1 MIDASIV
8 RRMQTKKADELH
20 MQLCAKIEQAV
31 INAAMDSFNEL
42 LVQLQSEN
50 QSENQS
56 TIQNTMQHSYILS
69 IPLEAYDIER
79 LKFVLETYG
88 YEFHST
94 AYNNSFIIKW

>member
-42 LVQLQSEN
+42 LVQLH
-50 QSENQS
+50 
-56 TIQNTMQHSYILS
+56 TAMQLAPHAHPPS
-69 IPLEAYDIER
+69 IRLEAYAYDIER
-79 LKFVLETYG
+79 LQFTLKTAG
-88 YEFHST
+88 YTVENT
-94 AYNNSFIIKW
+94 AYTNSFIIKW

>member
-8 RRMQTKKADELH
+8 RRMQTKKADELHELH

-42 LVQLQSEN
+42 HVQLQSEN
-50 QSENQS
+50 QS
-56 TIQNTMQHSYILS
+56 TIQSKIQHSYILS

-79 LKFVLETYG
+79 LRFVLETAG
-88 YEFHST
+88 YEFHRT
-94 AYNNSFIIKW
+94 AYNNNFIIIKW

>member
-31 INAAMDSFNEL
+31 IIAAMDSFNEL
-42 LVQLQSEN
+42 HVQLQSK
-50 QSENQS
+50 NQS
-56 TIQNTMQHSYILS
+56 TIQSKIQHSYILS

-79 LKFVLETYG
+79 LQFCLKLAG
-88 YEFHST
+88 YVVDNA
-94 AYNNSFIIKW
+94 AYTNSFIIKW